1 MKPIGRVWK
10 RNGSLSGYIIVG
22 ENVCIKFGG
31 SIHEGS
37 NFLFL
42 SKSQREDFESS
53 DEVFEQYTEDCDE
66 ALTETLKEEAVTYN
80 GIAC

>member
-10 RNGSLSGYIIVG
+10 RNNSLSGYVIVG
-22 ENVCIKFGG
+22 MSCIKFAG

-42 SKSQREDFESS
+42 SKSQRGDSEDEE
-53 DEVFEQYTEDCDE
+53 EVELVDCS
-66 ALTETLKEEAVTYN
+66 TLKEESVTYN
-80 GIAC
+80 GIPC